1 MNQFSRAMDQYRTQ
15 GYCSPLRVLDKDE
28 AQKYRDALEDCERAR
43 GRPLTREEKSKPH
56 LLFRWAS
63 ELVRHPVVLDAVET
77 IAGPD
82 ILVWDST
89 LFTKEAGGK
98 EHLTWHQDLR
108 YWGLEPGD
116 QVVTAWIAL
125 SPSTR
130 KSGCMRVVP
139 SDRRPDLLPH
149 KDTYTENNLLSRG
162 QVVDA
167 EVKDED
173 VIDIVLAPGEMSLHD
188 VYIIH
193 GSEPNLSDDRRLG
206 FGVRYFPT
214 SVRQRAKMRDSAL
227 LVRGVDRFGHFDLER
242 QPDEF
247 ESSEAYGVHDEL
259 RKRRR
264 ELQASL

>member
-1 MNQFSRAMDQYRTQ
+1 MDQFSPAMDLYQRQ
-15 GYCSPLRVLDKDE
+15 GYCSPLRVMGAAE
-28 AQKYRDALEDCERAR
+28 ARKFRDALEDCERAR
-43 GRPLTREEKSKPH
+43 GRPLTRDEKSKPH

-63 ELVRHPVVLDAVET
+63 ELVRHPAILDVVET
-77 IAGPD
+77 IVGPD

-108 YWGLEPGD
+108 YWGLDPGD
-116 QVVTAWIAL
+116 QVLTAWIAL

-130 KSGCMRVVP
+130 ESGCMRVVP

-149 KDTYTENNLLSRG
+149 RDTFADNNLLSRG

-167 EVKDED
+167 EVREED
-173 VIDIVLAPGEMSLHD
+173 VVDIVLAPGEMSLHD

-193 GSEPNLSDDRRLG
+193 GSEANLSDDRRLG
-206 FGVRYFPT
+206 FGIRYFPT

-227 LVRGVDRFGHFDLER
+227 LVRGTDRFGNFDLEKE
-242 QPDEF
+242 PEEF
-247 ESSEAYGVHDEL
+247 ESSVAYEVHGQV
-259 RKRRR
+259 RKQRRA
-264 ELQASL
+264 LQSSL